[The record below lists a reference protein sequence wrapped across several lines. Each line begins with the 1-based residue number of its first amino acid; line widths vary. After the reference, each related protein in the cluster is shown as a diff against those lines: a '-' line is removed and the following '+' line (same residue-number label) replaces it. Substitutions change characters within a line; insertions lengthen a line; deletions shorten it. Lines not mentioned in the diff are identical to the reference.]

1 MNSYLCCRRSVPLV
15 SVHFE
20 VPNLFIKMCC
30 VNYIAL
36 FCPTTLTAQFTWAYL
51 TFKVSMQ

>member
-1 MNSYLCCRRSVPLV
+1 MNSYLLV
-15 SVHFE
+15 QKICLTCTSSFE
-20 VPNLFIKMCC
+20 VHNLFIKMCC

-51 TFKVSMQ
+51 ANKESM